1 MKKLVIL
8 MLFAI
13 VVFAQEAM
21 RRVNLDRRAESNLV
35 TLFEKLPQNI
45 EVFVTSDS
53 IYIIEAAYPGSKIM
67 KKLTASEYRSLIVRI
82 PSERVILE
90 DAQLPYVIGQ
100 TIHGISLYSWSMP
113 LTFGMDGESAASMG
127 LLMPLLYSTGS
138 YLVTKNIRVSG
149 GAAYGSFLGGIE
161 GACHGG
167 MLFES
172 EEAIFPVSLGEN
184 VLDFALAQKMGLTSG
199 MYQRKFN
206 HCAYGYYHYAALKA
220 LVLSDDWDDWG
231 NTGEFL
237 KVSTLLSLGEG
248 YTSLFLSRNSED
260 LTLGDALFELRAG
273 LLGAEA
279 LPLILMT
286 YDLHREEASDA
297 RIYAA
302 LSLAGHGVGYLL
314 GNKLSREYDL
324 SGSGGVMIWL
334 LPYLAHG
341 ATAALT
347 FLGDNEGLWKSYPA
361 IFLSTDV
368 LMTYAYYKA
377 LSKKPLKM
385 GKADAPHFNMALNP
399 IGLICK
405 DKNKSFENMPFLM
418 FSYEF

>member
-13 VVFAQEAM
+13 VVFAQEAVTK
-21 RRVNLDRRAESNLV
+21 VNLDRRAESNLV

-53 IYIIEAAYPGSKIM
+53 IYIIEAAYPGSKII

-113 LTFGMDGESAASMG
+113 LALGMDGESAVSMG

-167 MLFES
+167 MFFES

-231 NTGEFL
+231 NTDEFL
-237 KVSTLLSLGEG
+237 QVSTLLSLGEG

-260 LTLGDALFELRAG
+260 LTLGDALFELRAS

-302 LSLAGHGVGYLL
+302 LSLVGHGVGYLL
-314 GNKLSREYDL
+314 GNKLSRDYDL

-341 ATAALT
+341 ATAAIMAKT
-347 FLGDNEGLWKSYPA
+347 DSEGLWNSYPA
-361 IFLSTDV
+361 IFLSMDV
-368 LMTYAYYKA
+368 IMTYAYYKA

-399 IGLICK
+399 MSLICK
-405 DKNKSFENMPFLM
+405 DKNKTFENMPFLM